1 MDSKCKYPDSGRN
14 WDKLYY
20 KYSHIGCPAAHYEDN
35 CAHPDRC
42 ADNRRCLEL
51 GPNPF
56 ERKADDRP

>member
-1 MDSKCKYPDSGRN
+1 MKQTAEQLRQH
-14 WDKLYY
+14 LLY

-42 ADNRRCLEL
+42 ANNGKCLDL

-56 ERKADDRP
+56 VKDTGEQT